1 MSSHSEDILVTGA
14 AGFIGSE
21 FVRQA
26 IQQGFKVTVVDKL
39 TYAGDLARLAAV
51 QGRFTFVKADICDPK
66 KIQETF
72 KKVKPDIVVH
82 FAAETHVDRSILDT
96 FSATRTNMIG
106 TQNLIETAKK
116 SRIEKFIHI
125 STDEVYGDIH
135 QGQFTE
141 NSPVN
146 PSSPYSAAKAA
157 ADVLLKAYIRTYK
170 FPAIIVRPSNNYGPW
185 QYPEKFMPVI
195 IYKAMTD
202 QKIPVY
208 GQGLNVREWLYVSDC
223 VSGIMKVLENG
234 RLGEVYNLG
243 SGHEYKNIDV
253 VRSVLDI
260 LNKPLSLIEYVQDRP
275 GHDFRYSLDFS
286 KLKNELGWEPLVNF
300 PDGVRKTVDFYQQEF
315 AWLEKKVAA
324 LKSYWKKVY
333 KKI

>member
-1 MSSHSEDILVTGA
+1 MSGHSEKILATGA

-21 FVRQA
+21 FLRQA
-26 IQQGFKVTVVDKL
+26 VRLGFKIAVVDKL
-39 TYAGDLARLAAV
+39 TYAGDLARLADLK
-51 QGRFTFVKADICDPK
+51 GKFTFVKADICNSK
-66 KIQETF
+66 KIPEVFT
-72 KKVKPDIVVH
+72 KVKPDIVVH

-96 FSATRTNMIG
+96 FSATRTNMVG

-116 SRIEKFIHI
+116 NRIEKFIHI

-141 NSPVN
+141 NSPIN
-146 PSSPYSAAKAA
+146 PSSPYSASKAA
-157 ADVLLKAYIRTYK
+157 ADVLLRAYIRTYK

-195 IYKAMTD
+195 IYKAMAD

-223 VSGIMKVLENG
+223 AAGILKVMENG

-243 SGHEYKNIDV
+243 SGQEYRNIDV
-253 VRSVLDI
+253 VRSVLEI
-260 LNKPLSLIEYVQDRP
+260 LNKPQSLVEFVQDRP

-286 KLKNELGWEPLVNF
+286 KLRNELAWEPQVSF
-300 PDGVRKTVDFYQQEF
+300 PEGVRKTVDFYKQQF
-315 AWLEKKVAA
+315 AWLEKKVKT

-333 KKI
+333 KKV